1 MTPRLWRRILSYLG
15 PHRWILLL
23 TAVATA
29 LVAALDAF
37 SVVLLIPFLST
48 IFGDDSASAGEP
60 DLVDRALDFT
70 VGRFVDLGGEPQAVV
85 AGIIVFIVVVVA
97 CKSASDFA
105 RSYLAARVEQGVARD
120 LRDRVYGHLLE
131 LDLGFFGRMRTGQ
144 IVSRLTHDVEQL
156 RTLVTSELI
165 KSLKSVLEFVAVVC
179 WMAVISLQLTVASFV
194 VIPMTMVIW
203 GPLVRRLRR
212 GDREVLNM
220 AGEIGAHIQETVAGI
235 RLVKST
241 ASEQHEHERFRS
253 LTRGYFDTFL
263 RTVRLRAL
271 AGPIT
276 ELFVA
281 LGTGILLW
289 YGARM
294 VVEDGSLNGE
304 AFIGF
309 IILSARLY
317 APVKYLSKLPAL
329 IQPGLVGAER
339 VFEFLDAPSESRGR
353 GGTEVF
359 NGVRDGIRYR
369 DVRLEYREGE
379 PVLQDISFDAR
390 AGSVVALVGPSGA
403 GKTSIVDLLGR
414 FFEPAA
420 GSIEVDGTDIRD
432 FSLASLRAGLGVV
445 SQDTVLFHD
454 TVRAN
459 IAYGLTD
466 VAPERIEEAARTAFA
481 HDFVRQLPDGY
492 DTVVGERGA
501 TLSGGQRQ
509 RIAIARAI
517 LRDPPVLVLDE
528 ATSALD
534 TESER
539 LVQEAMGR
547 LLAGRTV
554 FVIAHRLSTI
564 QRADQIVVVDRGRIV
579 QKGSHESL
587 MQEGGLYRRL
597 RELQFR

>member
-1 MTPRLWRRILSYLG
+1 M
-15 PHRWILLL
+15 LLL
-23 TAVATA
+23 TVVATA

-37 SVVLLIPFLST
+37 SVVLLIPFLQT
-48 IFGDDSASAGEP
+48 VFADDSRAGQEP
-60 DLVDRALDFT
+60 GLVDRALEAT
-70 VGRFVDLGGEPQAVV
+70 VGRFVDLAGEPQAVV
-85 AGIIVFIVVVVA
+85 AGVIVFIVVVVA
-97 CKSASDFA
+97 CKSAADFA

-120 LRDRVYGHLLE
+120 LRRRVYGHLLE

-156 RTLVTSELI
+156 RALVTSEFI
-165 KSLKSVLEFVAVVC
+165 KSLKSVLEFAAAVC
-179 WMAVISLQLTVASFV
+179 WMALISVQLTVAAFV
-194 VIPMTMVIW
+194 VIPLTMVIW

-212 GDREVLNM
+212 GDREVLDT
-220 AGEIGAHIQETVAGI
+220 AGEVGAHIQETVAGI
-235 RLVKST
+235 RLVKSA
-241 ASEQHEHERFRS
+241 ASESHERQRF
-253 LTRGYFDTFL
+253 LTLTGRYFDTFL

-271 AGPIT
+271 AAPIT

-294 VVEDGSLNGE
+294 VVGGTLPAE

-339 VFEFLDAPSESRGR
+339 VFEFLDAPAESDVRD
-353 GGTEVF
+353 GTEAF
-359 NGVRDGIRYR
+359 AGVRAGIRYR
-369 DVRLEYREGE
+369 DVRLEYRKGE
-379 PVLQDISFDAR
+379 PVLKDISFHVPG
-390 AGSVVALVGPSGA
+390 GSVAALVGPSGA

-414 FFEPAA
+414 FYEPAA
-420 GSIEVDGTDIRD
+420 GSVEVDGTDIRD
-432 FSLASLRAGLGVV
+432 FRLASLRAGLGVV

-459 IAYGLTD
+459 IAYGMGD
-466 VAPERIEEAARTAFA
+466 VPAERIEEAARAAFA
-481 HDFVRQLPDGY
+481 HDFVQELPDGY

-539 LVQEAMGR
+539 LVQQAMGR

-564 QRADQIVVVDRGRIV
+564 QRADLILVVDRGRVV
-579 QKGSHESL
+579 QQGSHESL
-587 MQEGGLYRRL
+587 MAEGGLYRRL